1 MITDRRF
8 LEDVKVGEALG
19 PLTRRPT
26 EVALFRFSA
35 VTWNAHRIHYDLPYA
50 KSEGY
55 PGVLVQGMLHGAYF
69 VQLVTHWMGK
79 HSVLEEIGWQNR
91 RPAFAGDELVLKGTV
106 VAVDVQSRRITIDL
120 EEFVRDELVVRGRA
134 VVRMADGTASASE
147 GSRS

>member
-1 MITDRRF
+1 MITEGRF

-26 EVALFRFSA
+26 EVTLFRFSA
-35 VTWNAHRIHYDLPYA
+35 VTWNAHRIHYDLPHA
-50 KSEGY
+50 ESEGY

-79 HSVLEEIGWQNR
+79 DSVLEEIGWQNR

-106 VAVDVQSRRITIDL
+106 VVVDLQSRRVTIDL
-120 EEFVRDELVVRGRA
+120 EEFVREELATRGRA
-134 VVRMADGTASASE
+134 VVRMAKETRSVSE